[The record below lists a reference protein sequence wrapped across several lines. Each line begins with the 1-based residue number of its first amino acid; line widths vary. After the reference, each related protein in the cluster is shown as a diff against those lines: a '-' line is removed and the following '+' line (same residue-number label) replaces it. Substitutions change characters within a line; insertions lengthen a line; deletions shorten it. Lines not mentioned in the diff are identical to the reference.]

1 MPMKKTI
8 KKPAAC
14 MIRATLD
21 KPAEFSFGDII
32 PAHSIYGYVTV
43 TLHTHAYRVY
53 FVVNP
58 DKISLAPE
66 RMGKGSI
73 LLTTAGMDE
82 WYRVTSF
89 YVQDEKTQAFAWA
102 VRNYVLDTLRHK
114 PAVLDKVRGKVHHTI
129 TDRDLAC
136 SAPKDRLARMNET
149 YRMKPDHA
157 ESALTQR
164 TDFKEVTTE
173 AHWAFRGA
181 ASVRANAA
189 RYE

>member
-14 MIRATLD
+14 MIRATLNS
-21 KPAEFSFGDII
+21 PTTFSFGDII

-43 TLHTHAYRVY
+43 TLHANSYRVY

-114 PAVLDKVRGKVHHTI
+114 PAVLARVQGKVHHTI
-129 TDRDLAC
+129 TSLDLA
-136 SAPKDRLARMNET
+136 SEAPKDRLARMSET
-149 YRMKPDHA
+149 YRMKPDTGTSVFT
-157 ESALTQR
+157 ERQ
-164 TDFKEVTTE
+164 DFKEITEE

-181 ASVRANAA
+181 ASVRANAL